1 MLSRMNTPTFR
12 LFWLR
17 ETGCDAGVVIE
28 AREIERSIRDR
39 VMALTA
45 GEGGEFALRLP
56 YLDRYQWRRRG
67 PILRNLDYER
77 EGRLIRAILTP
88 APATRDL
95 AATLALI
102 DPAWQ
107 NTPPERKG
115 DYHQVWHRVSHAVQ
129 RALKAGIAAEYFC
142 DLSRLQS
149 RDAAYTMIVYQS
161 SRAYI
166 AKSRHRFTYDL
177 EEYPL
182 CPAVVSAATTL
193 IGARVEGVLEQL
205 HQRLLD
211 ADELDLARRY
221 TPAWHPDIVNAIR
234 KKPRRFLDLLMREA
248 QIVNAVI
255 EMGTDRTVPG
265 VHNCA
270 RKINT
275 VLRRVQG
282 VDMRRVG
289 VTLLEAATEALT
301 QSPGS
306 GGQDVFDAGILQ
318 DLGMSSAR
326 RPDAR
331 IGSEKYGDD
340 RDTHRGG
347 QMSNPGIVTDIQT
360 GGGEPTRQL
369 I

>member
-1 MLSRMNTPTFR
+1 VTAGSSDTILSRMNTPTFR

-39 VMALTA
+39 VMTLTG

-56 YLDRYQWRRRG
+56 YLDRHQWRRRG
-67 PILRNLDYER
+67 PILRNLNYER

-102 DPAWQ
+102 DPVWT

-129 RALKAGIAAEYFC
+129 RTLKAGIAAEYFR
-142 DLSRLQS
+142 DLTRLQS

-161 SRAYI
+161 SRAYV
-166 AKSRHRFTYDL
+166 AKTRHRFTYDL
-177 EEYPL
+177 QEYPV
-182 CPAVVSAATTL
+182 CRAVVSAATTL
-193 IGARVEGVLEQL
+193 IGARVEAVLEQL

-211 ADELDLARRY
+211 AGELDLARRF

-234 KKPRRFLDLLMREA
+234 KKPRRLLDLLMREA
-248 QIVNAVI
+248 EIVNAVI
-255 EMGTDRTVPG
+255 EMGTDRTIHG
-265 VHNCA
+265 VHSCA

-289 VTLLEAATEALT
+289 VTLLEAADDALT
-301 QSPGS
+301 QSPES
-306 GGQDVFDAGILQ
+306 RGQDVFDTGIRQ
-318 DLGMSSAR
+318 DLDMSSAR
-326 RPDAR
+326 RPDSG
-331 IGSEKYGDD
+331 IGGQKYGDN
-340 RDTHRGG
+340 RYVHRGG
-347 QMSNPGIVTDIQT
+347 QMSNPGIVTDIQA
-360 GGGEPTRQL
+360 G
-369 I
+369 